1 MGMLGI
7 YVAFGLF
14 KGTTNESHSHALS
27 YVRRTRPNAGV
38 SDFVGF
44 VLTNRTHVCLSVVLL
59 SHFPSLSIRVVS
71 LFSVGLSARRTL
83 SRSFPPFAFPEQ
95 NTRHG
100 CPRPS
105 NRQPLKCA
113 FIFLSLFFSSQLFEF
128 GLCSQTHLLL
138 FLRVWPCGMVHSSS
152 HSYFCCV
159 DRSSCVQCEP
169 ELRCVVV
176 VNVRISFIYPATSH
190 VFSFCSYVQYRT
202 RIVCALL
209 SCKSS
214 AKFKNK

>member
-113 FIFLSLFFSSQLFEF
+113 FIFLSLFFFLATFRVRIVFSNTFVAFPSRLAMWYGAFVF
-128 GLCSQTHLLL
+128 PFLLL
-138 FLRVWPCGMVHSSS
+138 LRGSLL
-152 HSYFCCV
+152 
-159 DRSSCVQCEP
+159 
-169 ELRCVVV
+169 LR
-176 VNVRISFIYPATSH
+176 AM
-190 VFSFCSYVQYRT
+190 
-202 RIVCALL
+202 
-209 SCKSS
+209 
-214 AKFKNK
+214 